1 MLLAYLST
9 ESIIEAFNSITMFSV
24 RWVLFMAN
32 RWMRITPYVLALAWS
47 IVTVFPLLHDG
58 FNYRQTQGDYC
69 ENCENLALKNFRLSK
84 KVRNKFEVLFLLLGW
99 LGSRATR
106 LG

>member
-58 FNYRQTQGDYC
+58 YNYRQTQGEDC
-69 ENCENLALKNFRLSK
+69 ENVALKSFRISK
-84 KVRNKFEVLFLLLGW
+84 KVRNKFEVLFLLLGR
-99 LGSRATR
+99 LGSWATR